1 MIIENTK
8 AINDFDITAGN
19 QYFKIFAVQIS
30 NNHIIIIQ
38 KEAGVILAGKGKIPY
53 STYDWEC
60 NFEIINKFE
69 DDIQSAAMDVK
80 GDVYVVFKSLR
91 DIWKFSDD
99 GENIGYIDGS
109 DDPTKNVR
117 LFNIYVSSGAG
128 WVYVVGTEYW
138 DYDQKASSFID
149 KYNARTWERL
159 DRIIISSN
167 QHVSEEDPLYKYDN
181 IFV

>member
-69 DDIQSAAMDVK
+69 DDIQYISIYDYLKNSTNVDLYMYIAKSFSCLCEISFFYYINPK
-80 GDVYVVFKSLR
+80 GESIQLGYLNKNKMRFYLNK
-91 DIWKFSDD
+91 
-99 GENIGYIDGS
+99 GED
-109 DDPTKNVR
+109 
-117 LFNIYVSSGAG
+117 
-128 WVYVVGTEYW
+128 
-138 DYDQKASSFID
+138 
-149 KYNARTWERL
+149 
-159 DRIIISSN
+159 
-167 QHVSEEDPLYKYDN
+167 
-181 IFV
+181 

>member
-8 AINDFDITAGN
+8 AINDFDITVGN

-69 DDIQSAAMDVK
+69 DDIQYISIYDYLKNSTNVDLYMYIAKSFSCLCEISFFYYINHK
-80 GDVYVVFKSLR
+80 GESIQLGYLNKNKMRFYLR
-91 DIWKFSDD
+91 
-99 GENIGYIDGS
+99 
-109 DDPTKNVR
+109 
-117 LFNIYVSSGAG
+117 
-128 WVYVVGTEYW
+128 
-138 DYDQKASSFID
+138 
-149 KYNARTWERL
+149 
-159 DRIIISSN
+159 
-167 QHVSEEDPLYKYDN
+167 ED
-181 IFV
+181 